1 MSPKKPKPPARR
13 PPENLAVGSVPAI
26 PISRRSGDA
35 CARVDRVA
43 EYLDGVLDPAAQD
56 ELLEHLADCQ
66 ICQAAL
72 HGEVQLRD
80 REDELRAAAAPAAS
94 VSRADQAPPTAA
106 EPARAE
112 APSDP
117 SSLDRARQQRAARWR
132 LSAGLAAMAAVAAAG
147 LFVVRALP
155 GSSSPTGADSGS
167 AAAPVQLALA
177 AKRPFEARL
186 SWGPAAAHRP
196 YEPMRSSTAAL
207 GEAISLEVRARLEKQ
222 KDCAGLAATA
232 LLAGDTATAER
243 QYADP
248 ACASPDA
255 QADRAAL
262 AVTLRNYDR
271 ALELCDAVL
280 AERPDHAVALWN
292 RALALRGKG
301 LGLAAAAA
309 FDRVVAVE
317 KDEAWRAEAARLAA
331 AARAAHQRAE
341 RDWREILELGDA
353 MIPDGP
359 ILPLDLAKR
368 VPGRARL
375 RFHDAVR
382 TATSRERLEDL
393 RPLARAIQEPG
404 ETSLEAAIDAAA
416 RRLSPARAALIP
428 HYVVI
433 FRAQSVEGDAEWP
446 AWQAKARAAGA
457 TELLL
462 GARYRALPD
471 DAETL
476 RLAAA
481 SKDPW
486 FIGLAAL
493 DQFNS
498 SADASQVPKAED
510 AMRTLESLCKSSSIR
525 FLCLKAS
532 MARAEMSLDNTL
544 AAPTVTAALAA
555 LDMATAQ
562 GEPLLRGSAAYFVA
576 EGERLR
582 SAYSIARAYYEE
594 SGERARLTNECN
606 VQQDSIAAIAAME
619 FDRHRFSEVQRLLRA
634 LPPCDAAPPRTLL
647 DVQADLL
654 TTGLPIDEVE
664 WKKNVEKLASPAN
677 TETDQLLYSYLL
689 NRQELR
695 RDESSRAKLQAIA
708 ERASRSR
715 ATTASRITAAAEAT
729 LMVHAGREAK
739 WKEVIQIA
747 AAAHEVELPTR
758 CALAQAKDNFQLAVA
773 VASST
778 GTFDGIFRSDLGSEY
793 RWQLPPALLDAL
805 ASCDEVAVFASPP
818 WPKGDPPLP
827 ASLPWH
833 LVMSSSVERRASAL
847 SASDVTVIVANSQPP
862 PEQQLA
868 TLAPLE
874 SAPPSAVVLTGA
886 AATPARVAAEAP
898 RAGLIEFHVHTS
910 RVAASDA
917 PVLALSESS
926 SGWALTAEEVRGW
939 HLEHHPVVL
948 LADCSGAVPAAY
960 DHVAWGLPAA
970 FLGAGARAVVA
981 PLVDIPDGEGGEFFA
996 QIRESLRAEPNVAKV
1011 VARLRA
1017 EKIATDPASWVRNV
1031 VVFQ

>member
-1 MSPKKPKPPARR
+1 MSPKKPR
-13 PPENLAVGSVPAI
+13 PPEKRPPAQLAVGSVPAI
-26 PISRRSGDA
+26 PISRKSGDA

-80 REDELRAAAAPAAS
+80 REDELRAAAAVAA
-94 VSRADQAPPTAA
+94 ADQAPPTAA

-112 APSDP
+112 APSGP
-117 SSLDRARQQRAARWR
+117 NSLDRARQQRAARWR
-132 LSAGLAAMAAVAAAG
+132 LSAGLAAVAAVAAAG

-248 ACASPDA
+248 ACASLDT

-262 AVTLRNYDR
+262 AVTLRNYDE

-493 DQFNS
+493 DRF
-498 SADASQVPKAED
+498 DALTRTNDLLMAQRALSDLD
-510 AMRTLESLCKSSSIR
+510 AQCRGSSIR
-525 FLCLKAS
+525 FLCLRAA
-532 MARAEMSLDNTL
+532 MARAELNLDNTL
-544 AAPTVTAALAA
+544 AAPTVSAARAA
-555 LDMATAQ
+555 FEMATEQ
-562 GEPLLRGSAAYFVA
+562 GEPLLRASAAYFTA

-582 SAYSIARAYYEE
+582 SAFSVSRSFYEE
-594 SGERARLTNECN
+594 SGEWARLIGDCKM
-606 VQQDSIAAIAAME
+606 QQDSIAAVAAME
-619 FDRHRFSEVQRLLRA
+619 FDRHRFAEVQRLLRA
-634 LPPCDAAPPRTLL
+634 LPRCEASPPRTLL

-654 TTGLPIDEVE
+654 TAGIELDEARWRRE
-664 WKKNVEKLASPAN
+664 AETFTAEGN
-677 TETDQLLYSYLL
+677 TETDRLSFAYILS
-689 NRQELR
+689 RQALRGDAPGDAIPRLRELAA
-695 RDESSRAKLQAIA
+695 RAA
-708 ERASRSR
+708 ESR
-715 ATTASRITAAAEAT
+715 ATSASRVKAAAEAT
-729 LMVHAGREAK
+729 MIVHAGRNQRWREMV
-739 WKEVIQIA
+739 ELT
-747 AAAHEVELPTR
+747 AAAHHVRPPAR
-758 CALAQAKDNFQLAVA
+758 CAVAQAKDNFQLAIA
-773 VASST
+773 VVSST
-778 GTFDGIFRSDLGSEY
+778 GEFAGTFTADLGAEY
-793 RWQLPPALLDAL
+793 RWQLPPALLSAL
-805 ASCDEVAVFASPP
+805 APCDEVEVLASPP

-827 ASLPWH
+827 ANLPWH
-833 LVMSSSVERRASAL
+833 FVLSGAAKAPPQQPSSERS
-847 SASDVTVIVANSQPP
+847 VIVANSLPP
-862 PEQQLA
+862 ADQLLP
-868 TLAPLE
+868 TLAPLR
-874 SAPPSAVVLTGA
+874 SPPSSAVVLTGP
-886 AATPARVAAEAP
+886 AATIANVEMEAP
-898 RAGLIEFHVHTS
+898 RAGLLEFHVHTS

-917 PVLALSESS
+917 PVLALSDSP
-926 SGWALTAEEVRGW
+926 SGWALSAEEVKGW
-939 HLEHHPVVL
+939 QLSHHPIVL

-970 FLGAGARAVVA
+970 FLSAGASAVVA
-981 PLVDIPDGEGGEFFA
+981 ALADIPDGEGGAFFA
-996 QIRESLRAEPNVAKV
+996 EIREGLRRESDVTKV

-1017 EKIATDPASWVRNV
+1017 EKIAAEPTSWVRSV